1 MAEQVFKKEAESFY
15 YSEQYGP
22 TNTRNDFVADDEL
35 TVTITLHEYRQ
46 MIWSLAKHADVV
58 REKEEEARKARA
70 ERDELKKKL
79 DAVIEKLGCVDT
91 VPLDVYDANE
101 GA

>member
-22 TNTRNDFVADDEL
+22 TNTRNDYVAEDEL

-46 MIWSLAKHADVV
+46 MLWSLAKHGESI
-58 REKEEEARKARA
+58 REKEEEARKARM

-79 DAVIEKLGCVDT
+79 DAVIEKIGYVDT
-91 VPLDVYDANE
+91 VPLDVYDANG